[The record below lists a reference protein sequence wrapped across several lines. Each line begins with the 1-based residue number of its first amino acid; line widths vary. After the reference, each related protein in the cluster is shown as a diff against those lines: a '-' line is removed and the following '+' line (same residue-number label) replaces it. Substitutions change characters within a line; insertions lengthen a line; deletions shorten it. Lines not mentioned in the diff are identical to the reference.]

1 MTVKEFLLNEVRA
14 EYRAR
19 KARKRFERTPR
30 GGHESFSSQPVHSCI
45 ATCAYVWWTGVV
57 NARDGLSETAQLF
70 KVLGSKS
77 RLLLVRLIS
86 EGPSPVN
93 SLVERSGLSQPLVSQ
108 HLRNLRS
115 AGVVTSTRSGRE
127 VLYQLADHHI
137 AHVIDDAITHVLEEH
152 SQT

>member
-1 MTVKEFLLNEVRA
+1 MGWA
-14 EYRAR
+14 
-19 KARKRFERTPR
+19 
-30 GGHESFSSQPVHSCI
+30 
-45 ATCAYVWWTGVV
+45 GVV

-70 KVLGSKS
+70 KVLGSES

-152 SQT
+152 PQR